1 MNRFSLVAVV
11 MLLGISSVGCS
22 GLASQT
28 SGSVSTAP
36 SITTQPASQSVTAGQ
51 MASFSVAATGTAPL
65 NYQWR
70 RNGAAVNGASSST
83 YSTPA
88 TSSSDNGGQFTVVV
102 SNSAG
107 SVTSSTAI
115 LTVNASIPPLQVA
128 SSQLPGGTAASAYS
142 ATLSASGGTSPYS
155 WSVSSGT
162 LPTGLSLSSSGTLS
176 GTPTVAGAFPFTV
189 AVKDAASASASAS
202 LSINVVSIP
211 PLQVTSSQLSGG
223 TVGTTYSAT
232 LNASGGTSP
241 YSWSVSSG
249 TLPTGLSLS
258 SSGTLSGTPTVAG
271 AFPFTV
277 AVKDAA
283 SASASASLSINVV
296 SIPPL
301 QVTSSQLS
309 GGTVGTTYS
318 ATLNASGGTSPY
330 SWSVS
335 SGTLPTGLSLS
346 SSGTLSGTPTVAGAF
361 PFTVA
366 VKDAA
371 SASASASLS
380 INVVSLPPLQV
391 TSSQLSG
398 GTVGTTYS
406 ATLSASG
413 GTSPYS
419 WSVSSGTLPSGLIL
433 SSSGTLSGTPTVA
446 GAFPFTV
453 AVKDAA
459 TGSASASL
467 SINVVGLPLLQ
478 ITSSQLPGGTVGS
491 AYSATLSAS
500 GGTSP
505 YSWSVSSGT
514 LPTGLSLSSTGTIS
528 GTPTVAGAFPFTVAV
543 KDAASASASASLSI
557 NVVTAAPPTVSISS
571 PANGA
576 TVSGTTTVSGVAS
589 DGLTITSVQVSVDGG
604 AFANASGTTN
614 WSFSLNTNSLSNGP
628 HTLSAKVND
637 STGSAT
643 SPLVNFSVNNAS
655 TSSDC
660 TLFASPSG
668 SSSNSGTSSS
678 SPKTFQGAANST
690 QSGSVVC
697 LLGGT
702 YSLSSSFSPPTSGSP
717 SSWITYKNYDSTP
730 VNFVWSGGSNA
741 SAMFYIG
748 GGSFPSGPAYL
759 EFRGLNLNGNTNAA
773 DGFFCRGSHHL
784 RFISNSISNTGGSGI
799 ASIDCDYLTSDHNL
813 INHNG
818 FIPSGT
824 ANPQW
829 YSWTSAISYNSN
841 QWFDNYPGFH
851 NIISNNIIS
860 GEVDQSTHHTDG
872 NGIILDLSSGS
883 YDPATANTP
892 PALII
897 NNVVYGNGGRCIVAY
912 VVTNFWIV
920 NNTCFKNDLDTSESS
935 FGSFEPN
942 DSHDGYLINNIAV
955 AYTGGHPPYEQGGT
969 VTNVHYYAD
978 LFFGAANNFSYSDPS
993 QFLQA
998 DPLFLNPPSLEE
1010 LGRIGVGEVVG
1021 GAEKEVGI

>member
-1 MNRFSLVAVV
+1 MNRLSLVLSLVLLV
-11 MLLGISSVGCS
+11 ILLGIFSTGCS
-22 GLASQT
+22 GV
-28 SGSVSTAP
+28 VSTATTGPVATAP
-36 SITTQPASQSVTAGQ
+36 SITLNPTNQSVTVGQ
-51 MASFSVAATGTAPL
+51 TASFSVAATGTAPL
-65 NYQWR
+65 NYQWKK
-70 RNGAAVNGASSST
+70 NGVAVNGASSSA

-88 TSSSDNGGQFTVVV
+88 TSSSDNGGQYTVVV

-107 SVTSSTAI
+107 SVTSSAAI
-115 LTVNASIPPLQVA
+115 LTVNASIPLLQVT
-128 SSQLPGGTAASAYS
+128 SSQLAGGTVGSAYS
-142 ATLSASGGTSPYS
+142 ATLSASGGTPPYS

-162 LPTGLSLSSSGTLS
+162 LPTGLSLSSTGTLS

-202 LSINVVSIP
+202 LSINVVGLP
-211 PLQVTSSQLSGG
+211 PLQITSSQLPGG
-223 TVGTTYSAT
+223 TVGSAYSATLNASGGTSPYSWSISSGPLPAGLSLSSTGTISGTPTVGGSFPFTVAVKDAASASASASLSINVVSAPPLQITSSQLPGGTVSSAYSAT

-258 SSGTLSGTPTVAG
+258 SSGSLSGTPTVAG

-283 SASASASLSINVV
+283 GASASA
-296 SIPPL
+296 
-301 QVTSSQLS
+301 
-309 GGTVGTTYS
+309 G
-318 ATLNASGGTSPY
+318 
-330 SWSVS
+330 
-335 SGTLPTGLSLS
+335 
-346 SSGTLSGTPTVAGAF
+346 
-361 PFTVA
+361 
-366 VKDAA
+366 
-371 SASASASLS
+371 
-380 INVVSLPPLQV
+380 
-391 TSSQLSG
+391 
-398 GTVGTTYS
+398 
-406 ATLSASG
+406 
-413 GTSPYS
+413 
-419 WSVSSGTLPSGLIL
+419 
-433 SSSGTLSGTPTVA
+433 
-446 GAFPFTV
+446 
-453 AVKDAA
+453 
-459 TGSASASL
+459 
-467 SINVVGLPLLQ
+467 
-478 ITSSQLPGGTVGS
+478 
-491 AYSATLSAS
+491 
-500 GGTSP
+500 
-505 YSWSVSSGT
+505 
-514 LPTGLSLSSTGTIS
+514 
-528 GTPTVAGAFPFTVAV
+528 
-543 KDAASASASASLSI
+543 LSI
-557 NVVTAAPPTVSISS
+557 NVVTAAPPTVSISN
-571 PANGA
+571 PASGA
-576 TVSGTTTVSGVAS
+576 TLSGTTTVSGVAS
-589 DGLTITSVQVSVDGG
+589 DGLAITSVQVSVDGG
-604 AFANASGTTN
+604 AFTNASGTTS
-614 WSFSLNTNSLSNGP
+614 WSFSLNTNSLSNGA
-628 HTLSAKVND
+628 HTLTAKVND
-637 STGSAT
+637 SSGNSAT
-643 SPLVNFSVNNAS
+643 SSPVSITVNNGS
-655 TSSDC
+655 TTATDC
-660 TLFASPSG
+660 TLYASPSG
-668 SSSNSGTSSS
+668 SDSNSGTSSS

-759 EFRGLNLNGNTNAA
+759 EFRGLNLNGNANAA

-799 ASIDCDYLTSDHNL
+799 ASIDCDYLTADHNL

-818 FIPSGT
+818 YIPAGT

-841 QWFDNYPGFH
+841 QWFDNYAGFH

-883 YDPATANTP
+883 YDPSTANTP
-892 PALII
+892 PALIL

-978 LFFGAANNFSYSDPS
+978 LYFGASNNFSYSDPS

-998 DPLFLNPPSLEE
+998 DPLFLNPPSLGAGGYANALAPSLLSTALTLLPTSPAYNRGIDPSTLSGLPANIVSDLKKYIYTDINGNARPQGGGVD
-1010 LGRIGVGEVVG
+1010 LG
-1021 GAEKEVGI
+1021 AYQH

>member
-115 LTVNASIPPLQVA
+115 LTVNA
-128 SSQLPGGTAASAYS
+128 
-142 ATLSASGGTSPYS
+142 
-155 WSVSSGT
+155 
-162 LPTGLSLSSSGTLS
+162 
-176 GTPTVAGAFPFTV
+176 
-189 AVKDAASASASAS
+189 
-202 LSINVVSIP
+202 SIP

-366 VKDAA
+366 VKDTA

-380 INVVSLPPLQV
+380 INV
-391 TSSQLSG
+391 
-398 GTVGTTYS
+398 
-406 ATLSASG
+406 A
-413 GTSPYS
+413 
-419 WSVSSGTLPSGLIL
+419 SVSP
-433 SSSGTLSGTPTVA
+433 
-446 GAFPFTV
+446 
-453 AVKDAA
+453 
-459 TGSASASL
+459 
-467 SINVVGLPLLQ
+467 LQ
-478 ITSSQLPGGTVGS
+478 ITSSQLPGGTVSS

-514 LPTGLSLSSTGTIS
+514 LPTGLSLSSSGALS
-528 GTPTVAGAFPFTVAV
+528 GTPTVAGSFPFTVAV

-557 NVVTAAPPTVSISS
+557 NVVTAAPPTVSISN
-571 PANGA
+571 PASGA
-576 TVSGTTTVSGVAS
+576 TLSGTTTVSGVAS
-589 DGLTITSVQVSVDGG
+589 DGLPITSVQLSVDGG
-604 AFANASGTTN
+604 AFSNASGTTS
-614 WSFSLNTNSLSNGP
+614 WSFSLNTNSLSNGA
-628 HTLSAKVND
+628 HTLTAKVND
-637 STGSAT
+637 SSGNSAT
-643 SPLVNFSVNNAS
+643 SSPVSITVNNGS
-655 TSSDC
+655 TTATDC
-660 TLFASPSG
+660 SLYASPSG
-668 SSSNSGTSSS
+668 SDSNSGTSSS

-818 FIPSGT
+818 YIPSGT

-841 QWFDNYPGFH
+841 QWFDNYAGFH

-883 YDPATANTP
+883 YDPSTANTP
-892 PALII
+892 PALIL

-955 AYTGGHPPYEQGGT
+955 AYQSGHPPYEQGGT

-978 LFFGAANNFSYSDPS
+978 LYFGASNNFSYSDPS

-998 DPLFLNPPSLEE
+998 DPLFLNPPSLGAGGYANALAPSLLSTGLTLLPTSPAYNRGIDPSTLSGLPANIVSDLKKYIYTDINGKARPQGGGVD
-1010 LGRIGVGEVVG
+1010 LG
-1021 GAEKEVGI
+1021 AYQH

>member
-1 MNRFSLVAVV
+1 MNRLSLVLSLVLLV
-11 MLLGISSVGCS
+11 ILLGIFSTGCS
-22 GLASQT
+22 GV
-28 SGSVSTAP
+28 VSTATTGPVATAP
-36 SITTQPASQSVTAGQ
+36 SITLNPTNQSVTVGQ
-51 MASFSVAATGTAPL
+51 TASFSVAATGTAPL
-65 NYQWR
+65 NYQWKK
-70 RNGAAVNGASSST
+70 NGVAVNGASSSA

-88 TSSSDNGGQFTVVV
+88 TSSSDNGVQFTVVV

-107 SVTSSTAI
+107 SVTSSAAI
-115 LTVNASIPPLQVA
+115 LTVNASIPLLQVT
-128 SSQLPGGTAASAYS
+128 SSQLPGGTIGSAES

-189 AVKDAASASASAS
+189 AVKDA
-202 LSINVVSIP
+202 VS
-211 PLQVTSSQLSGG
+211 G
-223 TVGTTYSAT
+223 
-232 LNASGGTSP
+232 
-241 YSWSVSSG
+241 
-249 TLPTGLSLS
+249 
-258 SSGTLSGTPTVAG
+258 
-271 AFPFTV
+271 
-277 AVKDAA
+277 
-283 SASASASLSINVV
+283 
-296 SIPPL
+296 
-301 QVTSSQLS
+301 
-309 GGTVGTTYS
+309 
-318 ATLNASGGTSPY
+318 
-330 SWSVS
+330 
-335 SGTLPTGLSLS
+335 
-346 SSGTLSGTPTVAGAF
+346 
-361 PFTVA
+361 
-366 VKDAA
+366 
-371 SASASASLS
+371 
-380 INVVSLPPLQV
+380 
-391 TSSQLSG
+391 
-398 GTVGTTYS
+398 
-406 ATLSASG
+406 
-413 GTSPYS
+413 
-419 WSVSSGTLPSGLIL
+419 
-433 SSSGTLSGTPTVA
+433 
-446 GAFPFTV
+446 
-453 AVKDAA
+453 
-459 TGSASASL
+459 
-467 SINVVGLPLLQ
+467 
-478 ITSSQLPGGTVGS
+478 
-491 AYSATLSAS
+491 
-500 GGTSP
+500 
-505 YSWSVSSGT
+505 
-514 LPTGLSLSSTGTIS
+514 
-528 GTPTVAGAFPFTVAV
+528 
-543 KDAASASASASLSI
+543 SASASLSI
-557 NVVTAAPPTVSISS
+557 NVVTAAPPTVSISN

-589 DGLTITSVQVSVDGG
+589 DGLAITSVQLSVDGG
-604 AFANASGTTN
+604 SFANASGTTS

-637 STGSAT
+637 SAGNSAT
-643 SPLVNFSVNNAS
+643 SSPVSITVNNGS
-655 TSSDC
+655 TTATDC
-660 TLFASPSG
+660 TLYASPSG
-668 SSSNSGTSSS
+668 SDSNSGTSSS

-690 QSGSVVC
+690 QSGSVLC

-730 VNFVWSGGSNA
+730 VNFVWTGGSNA

-759 EFRGLNLNGNTNAA
+759 QFQGLNLNGNANAA

-784 RFISNSISNTGGSGI
+784 RFLNNSISNTGGSGI

-818 FIPSGT
+818 YIPAGT

-920 NNTCFKNDLDTSESS
+920 NNTCFKNDLDTSESA

-978 LFFGAANNFSYSDPS
+978 LYFGASNNFSYSDPS

-998 DPLFLNPPSLEE
+998 DPLFLNPPSLGAGGYANALAPSLLSTALTLLPTSPAYNRGIDPSTLSGLPANIVSDLKKYIYTDINGKARPQGGGVD
-1010 LGRIGVGEVVG
+1010 LG
-1021 GAEKEVGI
+1021 AYQH

>member
-36 SITTQPASQSVTAGQ
+36 SITTQPASQCVTAGQ

-70 RNGAAVNGASSST
+70 RNGAAVNGASSSAYT
-83 YSTPA
+83 TPA
-88 TSSSDNGGQFTVVV
+88 TSNSDNGGQFTVVV

-107 SVTSSTAI
+107 SATSSAAI
-115 LTVNASIPPLQVA
+115 LTVNASIPPLQVT
-128 SSQLPGGTAASAYS
+128 SSQLSGGTVGTAYS

-162 LPTGLSLSSSGTLS
+162 LPTGLSLSSSGALS
-176 GTPTVAGAFPFTV
+176 GTPTVAG
-189 AVKDAASASASAS
+189 S
-202 LSINVVSIP
+202 
-211 PLQVTSSQLSGG
+211 
-223 TVGTTYSAT
+223 
-232 LNASGGTSP
+232 
-241 YSWSVSSG
+241 
-249 TLPTGLSLS
+249 
-258 SSGTLSGTPTVAG
+258 
-271 AFPFTV
+271 
-277 AVKDAA
+277 
-283 SASASASLSINVV
+283 
-296 SIPPL
+296 
-301 QVTSSQLS
+301 
-309 GGTVGTTYS
+309 
-318 ATLNASGGTSPY
+318 
-330 SWSVS
+330 
-335 SGTLPTGLSLS
+335 
-346 SSGTLSGTPTVAGAF
+346 
-361 PFTVA
+361 
-366 VKDAA
+366 
-371 SASASASLS
+371 
-380 INVVSLPPLQV
+380 
-391 TSSQLSG
+391 
-398 GTVGTTYS
+398 
-406 ATLSASG
+406 
-413 GTSPYS
+413 
-419 WSVSSGTLPSGLIL
+419 
-433 SSSGTLSGTPTVA
+433 
-446 GAFPFTV
+446 
-453 AVKDAA
+453 
-459 TGSASASL
+459 
-467 SINVVGLPLLQ
+467 
-478 ITSSQLPGGTVGS
+478 
-491 AYSATLSAS
+491 
-500 GGTSP
+500 
-505 YSWSVSSGT
+505 
-514 LPTGLSLSSTGTIS
+514 
-528 GTPTVAGAFPFTVAV
+528 FPFTVAV

-557 NVVTAAPPTVSISS
+557 NVVTAAPPTVSISN
-571 PANGA
+571 PASGA
-576 TVSGTTTVSGVAS
+576 TLSGTTTVSGVAS
-589 DGLTITSVQVSVDGG
+589 DGLPMTSVQLSVDGG
-604 AFANASGTTN
+604 AFSNASGTIN
-614 WSFSLNTNSLSNGP
+614 WSFSLNTNSLSNGA
-628 HTLSAKVND
+628 HTLTAKVND
-637 STGSAT
+637 SAGKSAT
-643 SPLVNFSVNNAS
+643 SSLVNFSVNNSS
-655 TSSDC
+655 TASDC

-668 SSSNSGTSSS
+668 SSSNSGTSPS
-678 SPKTFQGAANST
+678 SPKSFSSAAAASGP
-690 QSGSVVC
+690 GSVVC

-702 YSLSSSFSPPTSGSP
+702 YTLSSSFSPPTSGSP

-759 EFRGLNLNGNTNAA
+759 EFRGLNLNGNANAA

-818 FIPSGT
+818 FIPAGT

-920 NNTCFKNDLDTSESS
+920 NNTCFKNDLDTSESA

-978 LFFGAANNFSYSDPS
+978 LYFGASNNFSYSDPS

-998 DPLFLNPPSLEE
+998 DPLFLNPPSLGAGGYANALAPSLLSTGLTLLPTSPAYNRGIDPSTLSGLPANIVSDLKKYIYTDINGKARPQGGGVD
-1010 LGRIGVGEVVG
+1010 LG
-1021 GAEKEVGI
+1021 AYQH

>member
-115 LTVNASIPPLQVA
+115 LTVNA
-128 SSQLPGGTAASAYS
+128 
-142 ATLSASGGTSPYS
+142 
-155 WSVSSGT
+155 
-162 LPTGLSLSSSGTLS
+162 
-176 GTPTVAGAFPFTV
+176 
-189 AVKDAASASASAS
+189 
-202 LSINVVSIP
+202 
-211 PLQVTSSQLSGG
+211 
-223 TVGTTYSAT
+223 
-232 LNASGGTSP
+232 
-241 YSWSVSSG
+241 
-249 TLPTGLSLS
+249 
-258 SSGTLSGTPTVAG
+258 
-271 AFPFTV
+271 
-277 AVKDAA
+277 
-283 SASASASLSINVV
+283 

-514 LPTGLSLSSTGTIS
+514 LPTGLSLSSSGTLS

-668 SSSNSGTSSS
+668 SSSNSGTSAS
-678 SPKTFQGAANST
+678 SPKSFSSAAAASGP
-690 QSGSVVC
+690 GSVVC

-892 PALII
+892 PALIL

-955 AYTGGHPPYEQGGT
+955 AYQSGHPPYEQGGT

-978 LFFGAANNFSYSDPS
+978 LYFGASNNFSYSDPS

-998 DPLFLNPPSLEE
+998 DPLFLNPPSLGAGGYANALAPSLLSTGLTLLPTSPAYNRGIDPSTLSGLPANIVSDLKKYIYTDINGKARPQGGGVD
-1010 LGRIGVGEVVG
+1010 LG
-1021 GAEKEVGI
+1021 AYQH